1 MSDFFI
7 KFYVDTRFSQ
17 LQEIVMARLEEYR
30 QQVEN
35 LKTSMDAMFTR
46 IDEDV
51 AELHR
56 KLDAGTLTGEDFA
69 ELESLIARVNA
80 HDIDPDHPPMP
91 DDDDEGEGEGEGEDP
106 DA

>member
-1 MSDFFI
+1 MSDSFV
-7 KFYVDTRFSQ
+7 KFYIDHHLAQMETR
-17 LQEIVMARLEEYR
+17 VMATVEEYR

-35 LKTSMDAMFTR
+35 LKTSMDAMFER

-56 KLDAGTLTGEDFA
+56 KLDAGTLKGEDFEA
-69 ELESLIARVNA
+69 IESLLARVNA
-80 HDIDPDHPPMP
+80 HDIDPNHPPMP
-91 DDDDEGEGEGEGEDP
+91 DDPEPGEGEDDGEDP